1 MCKLL
6 DLQKVFK
13 GRSSLSEEGEKKPPP
28 QNGTDKFDTSEQI
41 YQGSKGCFQW
51 TQLPP
56 IHLLQKGWYFP
67 RVAFYKVMTLICG
80 LKPLVQ
86 NTVP

>member
-41 YQGSKGCFQW
+41 YQGSKGCFQR

-56 IHLLQKGWYFP
+56 NTPSAKGMVFP
-67 RVAFYKVMTLICG
+67 QGSIL
-80 LKPLVQ
+80 
-86 NTVP
+86 